1 VDAARRRQ
9 LWQAALASARND
21 GAAPR
26 LSDDEERSYFEEVRE
41 RMAADP
47 DRAWEYDG

>member
-1 VDAARRRQ
+1 MEDSRRRQ

-26 LSDDEERSYFEEVRE
+26 LGDDEEQAYFEELRE

-47 DRAWEYDG
+47 DRPWEYDG